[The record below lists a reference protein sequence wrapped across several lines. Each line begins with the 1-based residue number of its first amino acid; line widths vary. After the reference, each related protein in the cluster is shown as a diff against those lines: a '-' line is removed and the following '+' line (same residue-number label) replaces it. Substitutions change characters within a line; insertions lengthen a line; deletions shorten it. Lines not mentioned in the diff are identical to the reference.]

1 MTSVAVFGAGAG
13 GAAAVAELTQKGHEV
28 SLWSRSAATVASF
41 LEIGGVSFEGALG
54 EGKAVTRRI
63 TTDLGDALDGA
74 DLAVVC
80 LPAGAHE
87 EVALALA
94 QLWCDVPIILDPGGT
109 GGALLFRRAFNDEG
123 APLPPIVEMST
134 LTYIA
139 RKTEPSKVYVFAVA
153 EKVHAA
159 CLPGGEPALDAA
171 DTLFGGVSRE
181 PHVLSTSLR
190 NINLVLH
197 PPVALLSAAW
207 VEATGGDF
215 LVYSQAVTPGVFAL
229 MEALD
234 TERRAV
240 GAALGLD
247 LPSLVEE
254 MNEVGSVDEDSYRRG
269 DQRGAIVRGEAN
281 ASIKAPSSLEH
292 RYYQEDLPFAVL
304 PFTEIAGACGV
315 PTPIADAILTVASAM
330 LGSDPRS
337 RGLTSSRLGIEG
349 VDSAAGLL
357 EIVEVGS

>member
-1 MTSVAVFGAGAG
+1 MTSVAVLGAGAG
-13 GAAAVAELTQKGHEV
+13 GAAAVAELTQKGHDV
-28 SLWSRSAATVASF
+28 SLWNRSAVTIAPF
-41 LEIGGVSFEGALG
+41 QEIGGVSYEGALG
-54 EGKAVTRRI
+54 EGKAVARRI
-63 TTDLGDALDGA
+63 TTDLAGALDGA

-80 LPAGAHE
+80 LPAVAHE
-87 EVALALA
+87 EVAIAIARLS
-94 QLWCDVPIILDPGGT
+94 CDVPIVLDPGGT
-109 GGALLFRRAFNDEG
+109 GGALLFRKAFSDES

-139 RKTEPSKVYVFAVA
+139 RKTEPATVSVFAVA
-153 EKVHAA
+153 KKVHAA
-159 CLPGGEPALDAA
+159 CLPGGGPALDAVDA
-171 DTLFGGVSRE
+171 LFDGVSRE

-234 TERRAV
+234 AERRGV
-240 GAALGLD
+240 GAVLGLE

-254 MNEVGSVDEDSYRRG
+254 MNEVGSIDAEAYRRG
-269 DQRGAIVRGEAN
+269 DHRGAIAGGEAN
-281 ASIKAPSSLEH
+281 ASIKAPESLEH
-292 RYYQEDLPFAVL
+292 RYYQEDLAFAVL
-304 PFTEIAGACGV
+304 PFTEIARACVV
-315 PTPIADAILTVASAM
+315 PTPIADAILTVTSSM

-357 EIVEVGS
+357 EIVEGGS